1 MVISAME
8 KNKCIIILNTTVRG
22 GLTEKRRLNPR
33 AEGSEKGSQV
43 AALGKSIPG
52 RSDGKCKGPEA
63 RHELERQK
71 GDGMTEAELAQG
83 RVEENDISQRRECR
97 QDWGIV

>member
-8 KNKCIIILNTTVRG
+8 KNKCIIILNITVRG
-22 GLTEKRRLNPR
+22 GLTEKRRFNPR
-33 AEGSEKGSQV
+33 PEGSEEGSHV

-63 RHELERQK
+63 HHELERQK
-71 GDGMTEAELAQG
+71 RDGMAEAKLAQG
-83 RVEENDISQRRECR
+83 RVEGNDISQRREWR
-97 QDWGIV
+97 QDW